1 MLLYSALRS
10 CPKWIRSAESKQHRH
25 TDITI
30 ILDFLN
36 LYPVFLLTVIIG
48 KPGTFLEKFVY
59 ESNLR
64 VPEVP

>member
-48 KPGTFLEKFVY
+48 KP
-59 ESNLR
+59 
-64 VPEVP
+64 